1 MVNMDIIHMDSVV
14 RIKSFSLPL
23 SITCRFCSVL
33 FRADKVL
40 FHFVKSLIIIRYR
53 ILPIFLPA
61 STAMR
66 FPLCSWWTVVI
77 IQNKPIFQRGK
88 WLPARDGPPAV
99 STAEFDFL
107 LFFLKVFFFKLFS
120 QKISVKFSFIGF
132 LTRISM
138 I

>member
-1 MVNMDIIHMDSVV
+1 MWLLRKTTQPHWQNVVSILGFSPHIIGLLTNKV
-14 RIKSFSLPL
+14 SFIFSMQFIWLLFLFPMFLNWLKTQHTVEFLKNGEYGYYPYGFSCKDKIIQFLPL

-66 FPLCSWWTVVI
+66 FPLCSW
-77 IQNKPIFQRGK
+77 
-88 WLPARDGPPAV
+88 
-99 STAEFDFL
+99 
-107 LFFLKVFFFKLFS
+107 
-120 QKISVKFSFIGF
+120 
-132 LTRISM
+132 
-138 I
+138 